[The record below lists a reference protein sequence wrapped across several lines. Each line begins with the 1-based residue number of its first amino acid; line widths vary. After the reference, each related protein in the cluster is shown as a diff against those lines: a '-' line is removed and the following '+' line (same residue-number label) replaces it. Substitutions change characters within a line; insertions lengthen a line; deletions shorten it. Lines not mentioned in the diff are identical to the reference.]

1 MMRRYLGHMIATMLA
16 AVVFFASCGKDEGEV
31 IPRKDLAKIYAEML
45 MTDQWIMMTPNV
57 RLIADTSLVYAP
69 IMERYGYDRED
80 YARSVDHYM
89 NDPERFSK
97 ILRETGEILEA
108 RLKDLELRKEEL
120 ERLEKLREAAEKY
133 RPDTKWDELYPERP
147 VRNHIG
153 PSDSLSVE
161 WDSLGRAYRLSFVER
176 TDTVYDGVAMILPAV
191 DTAAVSE
198 ADTLLAADADALVE
212 PMVLPKE
219 KRKLIAPE
227 FMKSRHH
234 GKK

>member
-1 MMRRYLGHMIATMLA
+1 MMRRGLGHMIATMLA
-16 AVVFFASCGKDEGEV
+16 VLVFLASCGKDEGEV
-31 IPRKDLAKIYAEML
+31 IPRKELARIYAEML

-80 YARSVDHYM
+80 YAKSIDHYM
-89 NDPERFSK
+89 DDPERFSK

-120 ERLEKLREAAEKY
+120 ERLEKLRKAAEKY

-161 WDSLGRAYRLSFVER
+161 WDSLGRAYRLYFVER
-176 TDTVYDGVAMILPAV
+176 TDTVYEGVAMILPAV

-198 ADTLLAADADALVE
+198 ADTLIVAVADTLAV
-212 PMVLPKE
+212 PMVLSKE
-219 KRKLIAPE
+219 KRKLTTPE
-227 FMKSRHH
+227 FMKLRHE
-234 GKK
+234 KK